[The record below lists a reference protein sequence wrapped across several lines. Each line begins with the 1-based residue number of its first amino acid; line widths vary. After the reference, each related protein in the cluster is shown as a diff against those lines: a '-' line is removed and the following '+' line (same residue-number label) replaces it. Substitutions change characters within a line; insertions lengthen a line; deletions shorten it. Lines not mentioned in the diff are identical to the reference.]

1 MTAADGH
8 NSLTEQ
14 ERQALW
20 GHHVQKRVKIIR
32 RLEEIKAE
40 EKKLKADAKNDGIS
54 EKELKDFL
62 DCMLTDDPQKK
73 VDQFNMLKRNRI
85 RLGLII
91 DDRKADL
98 LADRVTNEQM
108 IFAAGVEAG
117 LAALDRVSRYSGGSS
132 EDKTWLAGWDDGQ
145 RIARE
150 NLQRAMEKK
159 LRERSKEEPPAT
171 EDPFEASGE
180 FDPFAVAPSS
190 SKLT

>member
-1 MTAADGH
+1 MTATAGH
-8 NSLTEQ
+8 NSQLTEE

-20 GHHVQKRVKIIR
+20 AHHIR
-32 RLEEIKAE
+32 NRIGVHRENEALKAK
-40 EKKLKADAKNDGIS
+40 EKALKADAKNDGIS

-85 RLGLII
+85 RLGLIA

-117 LAALDRVSRYSGGSS
+117 LAALDRVSKYGAASPEDQAWLSGY
-132 EDKTWLAGWDDGQ
+132 DDGQ
-145 RIARE
+145 RIARD
-150 NLQRAMEKK
+150 NLQSAMEKK
-159 LRERSKEEPPAT
+159 LRERSNEEPPAEAG
-171 EDPFEASGE
+171 EDPFPDA
-180 FDPFAVAPSS
+180 D
-190 SKLT
+190 TMH